1 MSFSSDAK
9 AEMCRTRLENDSCV
23 LAECYGALL
32 FCSTFN
38 SSEIRISTSS
48 TEFISRLISG
58 FKRAFRISFDS
69 LPGPEVKGR
78 FTLRITDPG
87 KINTVF
93 DRFGISSRHSISHHI
108 NLAVLEEDS
117 SRPAFIRGAFL
128 SGGTVNDPDK
138 SFHIEL
144 STSHRSV
151 CREACSI
158 LSEMGFSP
166 KTSER
171 NNNSLLYFKQADSIA
186 DLLTTLG
193 APSAAMKVMTAK
205 VEKEMRNTITRRV
218 NCDTANADK
227 IVFASQEQ
235 IDAIHRYASRFGL
248 DSLPEALKATALLR
262 ITNPEASL
270 ADLALLSVP
279 KVSKS
284 CLSHRLKKIQELAD
298 GEANIEIEE

>member
-1 MSFSSDAK
+1 MSFSSEAK
-9 AEMCRTRLENDSCV
+9 AEMCRTRLENDSCA
-23 LAECYGALL
+23 LAECYGVLL
-32 FCSTFN
+32 FCSTFS
-38 SSEIRISTSS
+38 SSEIRVSTSS
-48 TEFISRLISG
+48 LEFASRLTG
-58 FKRAFRISFDS
+58 TFKRAFHITFDI
-69 LPGPEVKGR
+69 LPAPGTNGR
-78 FTLRITDPG
+78 FNLRITAPE
-87 KINTVF
+87 KIAVIF

-108 NLAVLEEDS
+108 NLAILEEEN

-128 SGGTVNDPDK
+128 AGGTVNDPEK
-138 SFHIEL
+138 SFHIEF

-166 KTSER
+166 KISER
-171 NNNSLLYFKQADSIA
+171 NNNSLLYFKQADAIA

-193 APSAAMKVMTAK
+193 APSAAMTVMTAK

-248 DSLPEALKATALLR
+248 DSLPEPLKTTALLR

-270 ADLALLSVP
+270 ADLAVLSVP

-284 CLSHRLKKIQELAD
+284 CLSHRLKKIRELAD
-298 GEANIEIEE
+298 EEAYTDNEE